1 MNLRQAK
8 KQLYLL
14 VTLDPDPM
22 RIDWEG
28 RVLPPIEYLWQVVH
42 VSRRS
47 IHIRNISTDHQFS
60 LDSRLLKQYDPPRSN
75 APYNAG
81 GHYKL
86 CSRIVLSGCN
96 VFQSLEDYAEAR
108 ATRPQILMPV
118 TYWH

>member
-8 KQLYLL
+8 KQLYTF

-28 RVLPPIEYLWQVVH
+28 QVLRPIEYLWQVVR
-42 VSRRS
+42 VSRRR
-47 IHIRNISTDHQFS
+47 IHIRNISTDHEFP
-60 LDSRLLKQYDPPRSN
+60 LDSGLLKQYDPPRSD
-75 APYNAG
+75 APYNVS

-86 CSRIVLSGCN
+86 RSRIVLSGCN
-96 VFQSLEDYAEAR
+96 VFRSLEDYIEAR